1 MKRITT
7 LFTVFLA
14 ATLMISAPMVEAK
27 KFGGSKSFG
36 KSFKTAPAPS
46 KSQPGSGL
54 FGNSQNAQKS
64 TTTQNAQKSSQQ
76 SAQGTQQKSSN
87 RGLWGGLLGGML
99 AGGLLASL
107 FGGGAFNGLQI
118 MDFLIIGLLAFGLFV
133 LFRNMKR
140 RTAYAGDGASN
151 HFGSTMGS
159 SMDNRYSSTLDAGF
173 DTERLAGGSSAPVS
187 AMGQGFAD
195 SEVPM
200 NLPPGF
206 DLTAFLKGAR
216 EHYRTLQKAWNR
228 NDQNVLREYLAP
240 ELFEQLV
247 RERQSFAGDQHT
259 EVMYVDA
266 DLVRADTL
274 PGKAQISISFTGR
287 YRDTV
292 EGVEEDLHDIWHLE
306 RDLNQPN
313 APWLIVGIEG

>member
-54 FGNSQNAQKS
+54 FGNSQNSQKS

-76 SAQGTQQKSSN
+76 SAQGTQKSSN

-118 MDFLIIGLLAFGLFV
+118 MDFLIIGLLAFGMFA

-140 RTAYAGDGASN
+140 RAAFAGHTPSSP
-151 HFGSTMGS
+151 FGSTMGAP
-159 SMDNRYSSTLDAGF
+159 MDNRYTAQDASF
-173 DTERLAGGSSAPVS
+173 DTERLAGGSNTPVS
-187 AMGQGFAD
+187 EMGQGFSD
-195 SEVPM
+195 SDVPM

-216 EHYRTLQKAWNR
+216 EHYRTLQEAWNR
-228 NDQNVLREYLAP
+228 NDQSVLREYLAP

-247 RERQSFAGDQHT
+247 QERQSLAGDQYT

-274 PGKAQISISFTGR
+274 SGKAQVSIRFSGR
-287 YRDTV
+287 YRDTA
-292 EGVEEDLHDIWHLE
+292 EGTEDDIHDIWHLE
-306 RDLNQPN
+306 RDINQPN

>member
-46 KSQPGSGL
+46 KSQPGNGL
-54 FGNSQNAQKS
+54 FGNSQNTQKS

-76 SAQGTQQKSSN
+76 SAEGAQKSSN

-107 FGGGAFNGLQI
+107 FGGGAFSGFQI
-118 MDFLIIGLLAFGLFV
+118 MDFLIIGLLAFGLFA
-133 LFRNMKR
+133 LFRNLKR
-140 RTAYAGDGASN
+140 RTAYAGHSPSSP
-151 HFGSTMGS
+151 FGSTMGAAP
-159 SMDNRYSSTLDAGF
+159 MDNRYTTPDASF
-173 DTERLAGGSSAPVS
+173 DTERLAGGSGAPVS

-216 EHYRTLQKAWNR
+216 EHYRTLQEAWNR

-247 RERQSFAGDQHT
+247 RERQSLSGDQHT

-274 PGKAQISISFTGR
+274 PGKAQISISFSGR
-287 YRDTV
+287 YRDTA

>member
-46 KSQPGSGL
+46 KSQPGGGL
-54 FGNSQNAQKS
+54 FGNSQNTQKS

-76 SAQGTQQKSSN
+76 SAQGTQKSSN

-107 FGGGAFNGLQI
+107 FGGGAFSGFQI
-118 MDFLIIGLLAFGLFV
+118 MDFLIIGLLAFGLFA

-140 RTAYAGDGASN
+140 RTAFAGHWSSN
-151 HFGSTMGS
+151 HFGSTMGAP
-159 SMDNRYSSTLDAGF
+159 MDNRYSSTPDAGF
-173 DTERLAGGSSAPVS
+173 DTEKLTGGSNTPVS
-187 AMGQGFAD
+187 AMGQGFSD
-195 SEVPM
+195 NDVPM

-216 EHYRTLQKAWNR
+216 EHYRTLQEAWNR
-228 NDQNVLREYLAP
+228 NDQSVLREYLAP

-247 RERQSFAGDQHT
+247 QERQSLAGDQHT

-274 PGKAQISISFTGR
+274 LGKAQISISFTGR

-292 EGVEEDLHDIWHLE
+292 EGTEEDIHDIWHLE